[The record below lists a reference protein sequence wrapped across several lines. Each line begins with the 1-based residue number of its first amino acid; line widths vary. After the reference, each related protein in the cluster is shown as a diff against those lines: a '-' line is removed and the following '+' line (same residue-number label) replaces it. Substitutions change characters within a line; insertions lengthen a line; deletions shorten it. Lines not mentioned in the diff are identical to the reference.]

1 MALEK
6 TKGTDVYLM
15 VDVGSEAWRKVG
27 GQKDAT
33 FDRGVGTMDITN
45 KNSAGDEE
53 HLIGNKNWGISFDA
67 LLIEDDEGWLAIE
80 AAYDAGTQLPYK
92 FVTPGFDYKGKATVE
107 ALSISAPDADA
118 SVASLTLKG
127 TGALT
132 KTAN

>member
-45 KNSAGDEE
+45 KGSEGDEE
-53 HLIGNKNWGISFDA
+53 HLIGNRNWSFSFDA

-80 AAYDAGTQLPYK
+80 AAFDAGDQLPYK
-92 FVTPGFDYKGKATVE
+92 FVTPGFDYKGSATVE
-107 ALSISAPDADA
+107 SLSIAAPDAEA
-118 SVASLTLKG
+118 SVVSLTLKG
-127 TGALT
+127 TGALS
-132 KTAN
+132 KTSN

>member
-45 KNSAGDEE
+45 KNSLGNEE
-53 HLIGNKNWGISFDA
+53 HLIGNKNWGFSFDA

-80 AAYDAGTQLPYK
+80 AAYDANEQLPYK
-92 FVTPGFDYKGKATVE
+92 FVTPGFDYKGSATIE
-107 ALSISAPDADA
+107 SLSIAAPDAEA
-118 SVASLTLKG
+118 SVVSLTLKG
-127 TGALT
+127 TGPLT
-132 KTAN
+132 KTSN